1 MNPNFN
7 FKKYLED
14 SVNAIYAEQETEK
27 KQDKEIN
34 ERNQPA
40 SYYLKK
46 ALEHLHE
53 VDLYLSAAT
62 DGKSD
67 ISEEDIKTI
76 RNINVYGS
84 LSKIEKELKA
94 IKQK

>member
-7 FKKYLED
+7 TKKYLED
-14 SVNAIYAEQETEK
+14 SVNAIFMEAEI
-27 KQDKEIN
+27 KEPDIS

-67 ISEEDIKTI
+67 ISEENIKII
-76 RNINVYGS
+76 RNINVHGS

>member
-1 MNPNFN
+1 MDKNFDVN
-7 FKKYLED
+7 KYLEN
-14 SVNAIYAEQETEK
+14 SVKAYFAEAEEPVDEK
-27 KQDKEIN
+27 
-34 ERNQPA
+34 NQSA
-40 SYYLKK
+40 SFYLKK

-62 DGKSD
+62 DPNIKRD
-67 ISEEDIKTI
+67 IDEDAIKAI
-76 RNINVYGS
+76 RNINVHGS